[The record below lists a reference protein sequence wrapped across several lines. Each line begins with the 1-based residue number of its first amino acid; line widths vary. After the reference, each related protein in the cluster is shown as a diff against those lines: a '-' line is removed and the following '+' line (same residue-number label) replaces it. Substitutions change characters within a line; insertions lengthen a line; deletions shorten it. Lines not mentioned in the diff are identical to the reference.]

1 MFDIFQNRTL
11 QVEVTTACNLECDIC
26 LRKYLKVPGR
36 FLSLVDFKRILNPGL
51 FRYVGLHGWGE
62 PLLNRY
68 IFEMVK
74 FAGSKGVITNLT
86 TNGTLLHERMGE
98 IFGSGLKEI
107 AFGIYDPD
115 LLSNVLPFIEEFIKE
130 RNKKG
135 LKDSKTYFDITLYK
149 TNRFIISDL
158 IRLASDIGIE
168 AVILHRLFDPQDV
181 ESETKCL
188 LADDEKKLFKEIK
201 RIARS
206 LNIELYLPGKHTCP
220 CLIVQRSIFVTV
232 TGKVTPCTYLLEEY
246 IGDALHDRVEGILR
260 SRGYKDFVK
269 NMKQH
274 PICSECRW

>member
-1 MFDIFQNRTL
+1 MFDIFHSRTL

-26 LRKYLKVPGR
+26 LRKYRKGPGR

-86 TNGTLLHERMGE
+86 TNGTLLSDRMGE

-115 LLSNVLPFIEEFIKE
+115 LLSNVLPFIEEFVKE

-135 LKDSKTYFDITLYK
+135 LKEPKTYFDITLYK
-149 TNRFIISDL
+149 TNRLIIPDM

-168 AVILHRLFDPQDV
+168 AVILHRLFDSQDV
-181 ESETKCL
+181 ESETQHL
-188 LADDEKKLFKEIK
+188 LEDDEKDLFKKAK

-246 IGDALHDRVEGILR
+246 IGDAFHDGVEGILR

-274 PICSECRW
+274 PICSKCRW

>member
-26 LRKYLKVPGR
+26 LRKYRKGPGR
-36 FLSLVDFKRILNPGL
+36 FLSLVDFKRILNHGL

-107 AFGIYDPD
+107 AFGIYDPN
-115 LLSNVLPFIEEFIKE
+115 LLSNVLPFIEEFVKE

-135 LKDSKTYFDITLYK
+135 LKDPKTYFDITLYK

-246 IGDALHDRVEGILR
+246 IGDAFHDGVKGTLR

-274 PICSECRW
+274 PICSKCRW

>member
-107 AFGIYDPD
+107 AFGIYDPN

>member
-107 AFGIYDPD
+107 AFGIYDPN

-135 LKDSKTYFDITLYK
+135 LKDPKTYFDITLYK

-274 PICSECRW
+274 PICSKCRW

>member
-107 AFGIYDPD
+107 AFGIYDPN

-135 LKDSKTYFDITLYK
+135 LKDPKTYFDITLYK

-158 IRLASDIGIE
+158 IRLASGIGIE

-188 LADDEKKLFKEIK
+188 LTNDEKKLFKEIK

-220 CLIVQRSIFVTV
+220 CLIVQRSIFVKV
-232 TGKVTPCTYLLEEY
+232 TGEVTPCTYLLEEY
-246 IGDALHDRVEGILR
+246 IGDALHDRMEDIL
-260 SRGYKDFVK
+260 SSNGYKDFVK

-274 PICSECRW
+274 PICSKCRW